1 MSNGEDH
8 YAEVKHWKRTKCRLC
23 NSENLSKVI
32 PLEAIPVG
40 EKYSSSPFNVEP
52 QRFPIDIYN
61 CQDCSCIQILDNI
74 DQDFLWSEYTYFSDQ
89 NDLIITHQED
99 FADHVINNFKFSANP
114 KILDIGSNDGTLLK
128 AFEKRGFDIIGV
140 DPADTVVSAA
150 KKKGVETLVAL
161 FSDKIIEDIPS
172 SFRDLDLITAF
183 NVFAHSD
190 DMEGMIQGVSKLLN
204 PEGMFCFEVQYLV
217 SILDKHLLGTIF
229 HEHMIHY
236 SVTSANNFMK
246 SYGFK
251 IIDIQFNNIQQGS
264 IIFYVVKELNPLP
277 AKAIVEETL
286 DYERNNGYLDGT
298 KFKEFSQYINHSR
311 NKISLLKEKINF
323 ENSTICAYGAARSGP
338 TLAVQF
344 GLENIIS
351 YLIDDHPSKC
361 GKFAPFESLEVKSSK
376 SIEETNPNYIVVLA
390 WIYTRNI
397 VINNQDY
404 LKQGGTLIALWPE
417 YKEITIENY
426 DEWLDEKN

>member
-1 MSNGEDH
+1 MI
-8 YAEVKHWKRTKCRLC
+8 KHWKRTTCRLC
-23 NSENLSKVI
+23 NSENLSKVL
-32 PLEAIPVG
+32 PLEPIPIG
-40 EKYSSSPFNVEP
+40 EKYSLSPFNEESE
-52 QRFPIDIYN
+52 RFPIDIYN

-74 DQDFLWSEYTYFSDQ
+74 DQDFLWSEYTYFSGQ

-99 FADHVINNFKFSANP
+99 FADYVTNNFKFSENP

-140 DPADTVVSAA
+140 DPADTVASTA
-150 KKKGVETLVAL
+150 KEKGVETLVAL

-172 SFRDLDLITAF
+172 NFRDLDLITAF

-204 PEGMFCFEVQYLV
+204 PEGMFCFEVQYLG
-217 SILDKHLLGTIF
+217 SILDKNLLGTIF

-251 IIDIQFNNIQQGS
+251 IIDIQFNSIQEGS
-264 IIFYVVKELNPLP
+264 IIIYVVKELNPLP

-286 DYERNNGYLDGT
+286 EYERINGYLDGT
-298 KFKEFSQYINHSR
+298 KFKEFSQYINNSR
-311 NKISLLKEKINF
+311 DKISLLKDRIKI
-323 ENSTICAYGAARSGP
+323 ENSMICAYGAARSGP

-351 YLIDDHPSKC
+351 YLIDDNPLKC

-376 SIEETNPNYIVVLA
+376 SIEELNPDYIVVLA
-390 WIYTRNI
+390 WIYTKNIIRN
-397 VINNQDY
+397 NRDY
-404 LKQGGTLIALWPE
+404 LSKGGTMIALWPE
-417 YKEITIENY
+417 YREITNENY
-426 DEWLDEKN
+426 EQWVNE